1 MAVLYDVRFEKD
13 PSVNCYGHWICLGG
27 KVWVKEGDSITVY
40 FDVRNYSS
48 VKAYAV
54 KIKLKDELGNCS
66 EQSKLKDIDANSTA
80 SDNFVVYPTGNC
92 RLKLTIELYDPDK
105 KEYVEVDSKCCFEV
119 STGKEFPNI
128 WPTYMGSTELVE
140 GVEHTLWV
148 KVYKSTDGGSEAL
161 SGVTVHH
168 YIKRG
173 GTYEWIECKISDEEG
188 WVKFKWTPEKK
199 AGETEWHKFEATT
212 GGSSDHWYQSF
223 TIIAKKNTHLTLTCP
238 YSCEEGKTFTA
249 KAELSYVTPEQK
261 FEPLP
266 NKTIDF
272 YIDDVYKTS
281 ATTDSDGKAS
291 ATLTCPSS
299 SFTVKAKFA
308 GDDEYE
314 ASEDTCSVSVT
325 TPAPTPTPTPTPP
338 PTTPTPTPPPT
349 TPTPTPPPTTPP
361 PGPPPAPKAKFE
373 FVSAGF
379 HYWETPEF
387 KPEDYVS
394 VSYDV
399 ENDEWKFE
407 GETITEHLVPDTAS
421 ALFFSGT
428 VRQKETGA
436 SAVCEVRV
444 YDELNDE
451 VLLTVNSEEEISGEF
466 SFGNQT
472 YFYDGKERRIRI
484 QVGAYEAGTW
494 FKQDETEPLT
504 LKSGKIAIEIKIKN
518 VPEGVEPCVKISEL
532 SASGLLFVVGA
543 LPSKYGT
550 RLFWTE
556 DEIEKNKTYYVYL
569 GQKEKFLGLIEY
581 CGLRAGSIDSFTYT
595 GTKIEKVYDWNEWVY
610 LPSWMETVCSAL
622 GISPLCE
629 DLWDVFSFFAGH
641 WYIELTHT
649 DPYTGEPVE
658 PDTLTHVFCALD
670 CLFFV
675 PGEKIVGVVAQRGEA
690 IAKIAGTSGK
700 VSDWVKSISKSK
712 LIRGI
717 ASMSGDTF
725 EKKFLDK
732 LAAEDTKAAEELLD
746 SVLAAPED
754 TSVNIFKRIVDAIKN
769 SRKTLK
775 DAGRSVDDIEDLLS
789 GSKLYA
795 AHAEQTIEVAKDTL
809 KGSWS
814 DIRKLYDQFIAAWE
828 KESPENIYKAVLEGD
843 YVSVEHPVTKEM
855 VSAFQS
861 DIQELAGA
869 PKVKVLV
876 EGVEKE
882 VETVRFRDIF
892 HAFFL
897 KEKDCVKSLKNA
909 GLLDD
914 FLDRL
919 KGGVEFFPKTYRGLI
934 KQLSDDEFA
943 AIVADLKAEGKE
955 DAAALF
961 RGLREV
967 GKREGARGVTGYA
980 VWKGEADEAAL
991 EKVAEA
997 VEDAFKAT
1005 TDEKSWRAGRAV
1017 VEDALDA
1024 TRFTDS
1030 EAKFFTD
1037 DVDDAIKTFKESD
1050 AGKKAREAVEKIERR
1065 WNKVKEGAEEK
1076 AGKKWSEMTTEER
1089 ARNLLKSWFGEEAKL
1104 GRSCERILYMFFM
1117 TESLIW
1123 ILMLTDVIKYG
1134 NWKYM
1139 SEEERTFREL
1149 YAKAVLGFS
1158 AVGAAVDFY
1167 LYALV
1172 RRIGCPKFYT
1182 TMIPVG
1188 AIVPRA
1194 LYFFTRA
1201 WATQMEIKQKKA
1213 PIEEPFIYL
1222 KLKANVDDV
1231 IVIVNAQNVNH
1242 KIGTVYTEVPIMYIP
1257 NDAAE
1262 KAAKD
1267 LGYEIQAPLVLPA
1280 GQMDVDIIAIKRGY
1294 VPCMKHLVLYEWD
1307 VWQRKEITL
1316 ELEPIPK
1323 EYEEVFSDII
1333 EDVEAIYAEKSAE
1346 ADEVPATLGGGSH
1359 PDVISYT
1366 TEDIAE
1372 IDVESTP
1379 TNAEVYLY
1387 DEGLDGGKWIP
1398 TTLLTNTK
1406 IRLPP
1411 GKYKVKVVDH
1421 ETGKEEV
1428 REVQVYEGGIANP
1441 SKIDVVMGKPTPKAT
1456 ISYSPSDVYVGTEV
1470 EFSGAGSVGGD
1481 EESVVSY
1488 VWFFGDGATA
1498 EGVVVKHT
1506 FAKAG
1511 KYTVSLAVTNE
1522 SGNTA
1527 IATKTITVKEIS
1539 PTPTP
1544 TPPPCPSPSGVAISI
1559 SPSSPTTDDIITFTG
1574 SAVDGD
1580 GHAIVSWEWN
1590 FGDGATASGQVVTH
1604 RFTKAG
1610 SYKVVL
1616 KVTNDCGAY
1625 ATGSKTIT
1633 VSEVGT
1639 PPPGCPKPTANISYI
1654 ETTKPYEE
1662 QEIELSASGSSGGDT
1677 RSIISYEWDFGD
1689 GESATGVE
1697 VKHAWKKAGKYT
1709 VTLKVTNDCGATDT
1723 DTTTVTVNAINDVCD
1738 LIKARG
1744 GVSEITS
1751 VDIQQMILAF
1761 NGIIDYYFTVNR
1773 DAIYGMAA
1781 YKRGDIDGGDDL
1793 TGCKFAGFLRLWRLF
1808 EKMRR

>member
-1 MAVLYDVRFEKD
+1 
-13 PSVNCYGHWICLGG
+13 
-27 KVWVKEGDSITVY
+27 
-40 FDVRNYSS
+40 
-48 VKAYAV
+48 
-54 KIKLKDELGNCS
+54 
-66 EQSKLKDIDANSTA
+66 
-80 SDNFVVYPTGNC
+80 
-92 RLKLTIELYDPDK
+92 
-105 KEYVEVDSKCCFEV
+105 
-119 STGKEFPNI
+119 
-128 WPTYMGSTELVE
+128 
-140 GVEHTLWV
+140 
-148 KVYKSTDGGSEAL
+148 
-161 SGVTVHH
+161 
-168 YIKRG
+168 
-173 GTYEWIECKISDEEG
+173 
-188 WVKFKWTPEKK
+188 
-199 AGETEWHKFEATT
+199 
-212 GGSSDHWYQSF
+212 
-223 TIIAKKNTHLTLTCP
+223 
-238 YSCEEGKTFTA
+238 
-249 KAELSYVTPEQK
+249 
-261 FEPLP
+261 
-266 NKTIDF
+266 
-272 YIDDVYKTS
+272 
-281 ATTDSDGKAS
+281 
-291 ATLTCPSS
+291 
-299 SFTVKAKFA
+299 
-308 GDDEYE
+308 
-314 ASEDTCSVSVT
+314 
-325 TPAPTPTPTPTPP
+325 
-338 PTTPTPTPPPT
+338 
-349 TPTPTPPPTTPP
+349 
-361 PGPPPAPKAKFE
+361 
-373 FVSAGF
+373 
-379 HYWETPEF
+379 
-387 KPEDYVS
+387 
-394 VSYDV
+394 
-399 ENDEWKFE
+399 
-407 GETITEHLVPDTAS
+407 
-421 ALFFSGT
+421 
-428 VRQKETGA
+428 
-436 SAVCEVRV
+436 
-444 YDELNDE
+444 
-451 VLLTVNSEEEISGEF
+451 
-466 SFGNQT
+466 
-472 YFYDGKERRIRI
+472 
-484 QVGAYEAGTW
+484 
-494 FKQDETEPLT
+494 
-504 LKSGKIAIEIKIKN
+504 
-518 VPEGVEPCVKISEL
+518 
-532 SASGLLFVVGA
+532 
-543 LPSKYGT
+543 
-550 RLFWTE
+550 
-556 DEIEKNKTYYVYL
+556 
-569 GQKEKFLGLIEY
+569 
-581 CGLRAGSIDSFTYT
+581 
-595 GTKIEKVYDWNEWVY
+595 
-610 LPSWMETVCSAL
+610 
-622 GISPLCE
+622 
-629 DLWDVFSFFAGH
+629 
-641 WYIELTHT
+641 
-649 DPYTGEPVE
+649 
-658 PDTLTHVFCALD
+658 
-670 CLFFV
+670 
-675 PGEKIVGVVAQRGEA
+675 
-690 IAKIAGTSGK
+690 
-700 VSDWVKSISKSK
+700 
-712 LIRGI
+712 
-717 ASMSGDTF
+717 
-725 EKKFLDK
+725 
-732 LAAEDTKAAEELLD
+732 
-746 SVLAAPED
+746 
-754 TSVNIFKRIVDAIKN
+754 
-769 SRKTLK
+769 
-775 DAGRSVDDIEDLLS
+775 
-789 GSKLYA
+789 
-795 AHAEQTIEVAKDTL
+795 
-809 KGSWS
+809 
-814 DIRKLYDQFIAAWE
+814 
-828 KESPENIYKAVLEGD
+828 
-843 YVSVEHPVTKEM
+843 
-855 VSAFQS
+855 
-861 DIQELAGA
+861 
-869 PKVKVLV
+869 
-876 EGVEKE
+876 
-882 VETVRFRDIF
+882 VRFRDIF

-1104 GRSCERILYMFFM
+1104 GRSCEQILYMFFM

-1333 EDVEAIYAEKSAE
+1333 EDTEAVFAEKSAE

-1359 PDVISYT
+1359 PDIVSYT

-1387 DEGLDGGKWIP
+1387 DEDLDGGKWIP
-1398 TTLLTNTK
+1398 TSLLTKTK

-1421 ETGKEEV
+1421 ETGREEV

-1761 NGIIDYYFTVNR
+1761 NGIIDYYFVVSR
-1773 DAIYGMAA
+1773 EVIDGMVA
-1781 YKRGDIDGGDDL
+1781 YKHGDYDTGDDK
-1793 TGCKFAGFLRLWRLF
+1793 TGCNLKSAGFLRLWRLL
-1808 EKMRR
+1808 ERMRRS